1 MPVFNQNDILE
12 TINMLKEEN
21 LDIRTIT
28 MGISLFDCICE
39 NEEATAERIYDKIT
53 KKAEH
58 LVKTGETIEKE
69 YGVPIVNKRVSVTP
83 ISMVGG
89 GAGPQGYVKIAKAL
103 DRAADTLGIN
113 FIGGF
118 GALVQKGMTAGAQ
131 ALIDAIP
138 QALSETKRVCSS
150 VNVASTKAGINMDA
164 VRRMGSTI
172 KPLA

>member
-1 MPVFNQNDILE
+1 M
-12 TINMLKEEN
+12 
-21 LDIRTIT
+21 
-28 MGISLFDCICE
+28 
-39 NEEATAERIYDKIT
+39 
-53 KKAEH
+53 
-58 LVKTGETIEKE
+58 
-69 YGVPIVNKRVSVTP
+69 
-83 ISMVGG
+83 
-89 GAGPQGYVKIAKAL
+89 KIAKAL

-172 KPLA
+172 KQLAYLTRDEDSTAAPNSWCSPTCRRTTRLWRARFTVPASLSA